1 MSMNKYY
8 ETFLFEDK
16 ATVKSVENKDGF
28 LLIELDDTIFYP
40 GGGGQPCDLGIIKTD
55 SFDGEVV
62 NVYREND
69 KIIHE
74 VKFKGTLK
82 EKDSVTLK
90 IDEDRRIKLVR
101 MHTGEHVLFKA
112 LEKIFGDVKLKK
124 IDLDENESSLFINTE
139 KLTWEGLFK
148 AEEIVN
154 KIIEEDK
161 PMIEKKYTK
170 EEAIQ
175 LGKLRIKPER
185 IKGEFV
191 RVVEV
196 DDFDWSACTGIHA
209 KTTGFVG
216 NLLITKFNFV
226 KGSWEIRYKT
236 NVKKSLYDLA
246 KITREAASLLGT
258 DTDAILSTIKRLQ
271 EESENYKEKF
281 REISYNLLDSYDK
294 EEINNINFISKVV
307 EEVEKKQLIEKSAAL
322 LKEKTV
328 VFFVNKED
336 GRAMV
341 LFNSSEDLK
350 INAAELLN
358 KVLSKF
364 KGKGGGR
371 NNFAMGS
378 VEEKYVDDVVKELKI
393 LIGKV

>member
-1 MSMNKYY
+1 MNKYY
-8 ETFLFEDK
+8 ETFLFEGK
-16 ATVKSVENKDGF
+16 ATVKSIEKKDSF
-28 LLIELDDTIFYP
+28 LLIELDDTIFFP

-55 SFDGEVV
+55 DFEGEVV

-74 VKFKGTLK
+74 VKPKGTLK
-82 EKDSVTLK
+82 EKDTVTLK

-112 LEKIFGDVKLKK
+112 LEKIFGKVTLKK

-139 KLTWEGLFK
+139 KITWEGLFK
-148 AEEIVN
+148 AEELVN

-161 PMIEKKYTK
+161 PMIEKQYTK
-170 EEAIQ
+170 EEAIK
-175 LGKLRIKPER
+175 LGKLRIKPEK
-185 IKGEFV
+185 IKSDTV

-196 DDFDWSACTGIHA
+196 EDFDWSACTGIHA

-246 KITREAASLLGT
+246 KITRQSASLLGT
-258 DTDAILSTIKRLQ
+258 DTDTILSTIKRLQ
-271 EESENYKEKF
+271 EESTQYKEKF
-281 REISYNLLDSYDK
+281 REISYNLLDSFDQEK
-294 EEINNINFISKVV
+294 INNINFISKVV
-307 EEVEKKQLIEKSAAL
+307 EEVEKKQLIEKSASL

-341 LFNSSEDLK
+341 LFNSSEDLN
-350 INAAELLN
+350 INAPELLN

-371 NNFAMGS
+371 NTFAMGS
-378 VEEKYVDDVVKELKI
+378 VDEKYVKDVIKELKI

>member
-1 MSMNKYY
+1 MNKYY

-16 ATVKSVENKDGF
+16 ATIKSIENKDGF
-28 LLIELDDTIFYP
+28 LLIELDDTIFFP
-40 GGGGQPCDLGIIKTD
+40 GGGGQPYDIGVMKTD
-55 SFDGEVV
+55 SFEGEVV
-62 NVYREND
+62 KVYREND
-69 KIIHE
+69 LIIHK
-74 VKFKGTLK
+74 VKPKQGTLK
-82 EKDSVTLK
+82 QNDSVTLK

-112 LEKIFGDVKLKK
+112 LEKEFGDVKLTK
-124 IDLDENESSLFINTE
+124 IDLDEEESSLFINTE

-148 AEEIVN
+148 AEEMVN
-154 KIIEEDK
+154 SIIEEDK
-161 PMIEKKYTK
+161 PMIEKQYTK
-170 EEAIQ
+170 EEAIK

-185 IKGEFV
+185 IKGDLV

-236 NVKKSLYDLA
+236 NVKKALYDLA
-246 KITREAASLLGT
+246 KITRQSASLLGT
-258 DTDAILSTIKRLQ
+258 DTDAILSSIERLQ
-271 EESENYKEKF
+271 EESVQYKEKF

-294 EEINNINFISKVV
+294 ENIDGITFISKVV
-307 EEVEKKQLIEKSAAL
+307 EEVEKKQLIEKSASL

-341 LFNSSEDLK
+341 LLNTSEDLK

-358 KVLSKF
+358 EVLSKF

-378 VEEKYVDDVVKELKI
+378 VEDKYVDDVIKEIKI

>member
-1 MSMNKYY
+1 MNKYY

-16 ATVKSVENKDGF
+16 ATVKSIENKDGF

-40 GGGGQPCDLGIIKTD
+40 GGGGQPCDIGIMKTD
-55 SFDGEVV
+55 SFDGKVV
-62 NVYREND
+62 NVYMEND
-69 KIIHE
+69 KIIHK
-74 VKFKGTLK
+74 VKPKQGSLK
-82 EKDSVTLK
+82 QDDSVTLK

-112 LEKIFGDVKLKK
+112 LEKIFGKVTLKK

-139 KLTWEGLFK
+139 KLTWDGLFK
-148 AEEIVN
+148 AEELVN

-161 PMIEKKYTK
+161 PMIEKQYTK

-185 IKGEFV
+185 IKGDLV

-196 DDFDWSACTGIHA
+196 DGFDWSACTGIHA

-236 NVKKSLYDLA
+236 NVKQSLYDLA

-281 REISYNLLDSYDK
+281 REISYNLLDSFDQEK
-294 EEINNINFISKVV
+294 INNINFISKVV
-307 EEVEKKQLIEKSAAL
+307 EEVEKKQLIDKSASL

-378 VEEKYVDDVVKELKI
+378 VDEKYVKDVIKELKI